1 MHQDKTE
8 WGGDERRAD
17 TPNKGIK
24 FDGTINLGHM
34 LTFIGFLITIMVTWS
49 TLDKRVVVLEESK
62 KAQEMRDST
71 QDQRTND
78 QLSGIKE
85 TLAEIKTNVI
95 GLREK
100 LDRKP

>member
-1 MHQDKTE
+1 MPHTNSIE
-8 WGGDERRAD
+8 WDGEDRRSK
-17 TPNKGIK
+17 PRGVK

-62 KAQEMRDST
+62 KAQELRDSA
-71 QDQRTND
+71 QDQRNGD
-78 QLSGIKE
+78 QMTAIKE
-85 TLAEIKTNVI
+85 SLVEIKTNVI